1 MNLLLDTHLV
11 LWAMQGRRALPKA
24 ALPWLERADLVYVS
38 AASLWEC
45 SIKVGLGKLRVDM
58 ALLED
63 RLVEA
68 GFEQLPV
75 RWAHAAQVALLPQ
88 GRHRDPFDRLLVAQ
102 AISEPIRLLTCDAA
116 LQPYTEL
123 VTTIPV

>member
-11 LWAMQGRRALPKA
+11 LWAMQGRRALPRA
-24 ALPWLERADLVYVS
+24 VLPWLDRADVVYVS
-38 AASLWEC
+38 AVSLWEC
-45 SIKVGLGKLRVDM
+45 SIKVGLGRLKVDL
-58 ALLED
+58 ASLEQ
-63 RLVEA
+63 RLAEA

-75 RWAHAAQVALLPQ
+75 RWAHAVQVASLPQ

-102 AISEPIRLLTCDAA
+102 AISEPIRLLTCDDA
-116 LQPYTEL
+116 LQTYTEL

>member
-11 LWAMQGRRALPKA
+11 LWAMQGRTALPKA
-24 ALPWLERADLVYVS
+24 VLPWLDRADLVYVS

-45 SIKVGLGKLRVDM
+45 SIKVGLGKLKVDM
-58 ALLED
+58 VMLEE
-63 RLVEA
+63 RLADA

-75 RWAHAAQVALLPQ
+75 RWAHAAQVAALPQ

-102 AISEPIRLLTCDAA
+102 AISEPVRFLTCDAA
-116 LQPYTEL
+116 LQPYSEL
-123 VTTIPV
+123 VTTIPL